1 MVFCAGQLAGGNV
14 CPLRKVNV
22 AEESAYALR
31 SGDDEETEEEV
42 RDTHYVFTDEDAHIK
57 YWFPVLTGFSEVV
70 SHPHIDV
77 RTVYASAHHMTT
89 HDDAT
94 RLTFFPFT
102 QRAGAFVRGVEGVRH
117 HVHVEPLEPCFQGR
131 HFAHIYWRPRHRPR
145 EESRQRGTTLPTLRP
160 FPHTA
165 SAMAGVT
172 LTSSSSLSLS
182 LRPPACSG
190 RHSRITYGSRR
201 RA

>member
-14 CPLRKVNV
+14 CPLRKVDV

-31 SGDDEETEEEV
+31 GGDDEEAEEV

-94 RLTFFPFT
+94 KLTFFPFT

-131 HFAHIYWRPRHRPR
+131 HFAHIYWRPRHRQR

-160 FPHTA
+160 SPSHRKCYGRRYA
-165 SAMAGVT
+165 NIVIIVI
-172 LTSSSSLSLS
+172 SLSLFVR
-182 LRPPACSG
+182 LRAPADIAG
-190 RHSRITYGSRR
+190 
-201 RA
+201 